1 LLSLIEAPK
10 DTQERLSGKH
20 NRLLDSGASH
30 HMTWNLKLLSNLC
43 DITLVL
49 VGMPN
54 ETIALANKRGSVR
67 LNDKLMLSDVLYIPS
82 LNGNLIP
89 IAQLIEDLCCIV
101 TFTHK
106 LCVIQDP
113 TTKMLIASGEPRR
126 GCISTREP
134 KGRNSS
140 Q

>member
-1 LLSLIEAPK
+1 MLSLIEALK
-10 DTQERLSGKH
+10 DAQERLSSKH
-20 NRLLDSGASH
+20 NWLLDSDASY
-30 HMTWNLKLLSNLC
+30 HMIRNSKLLSNLC

-67 LNDKLMLSDVLYIPS
+67 LNDKLMLSDVLYVPS
-82 LNGNLIP
+82 LNCNLIS

-106 LCVIQDP
+106 LCVVHDSTI
-113 TTKMLIASGEPRR
+113 KMLIGSGDP
-126 GCISTREP
+126 
-134 KGRNSS
+134 
-140 Q
+140 